1 MIKSRNTDIKEI
13 PSIDSLKHAEFK
25 KCCEDARYFINEH
38 LFKITPE
45 QDTLLGGIVGGK
57 IGTGRRLWPTNA
69 PPLWSP

>member
-38 LFKITPE
+38 LLKITQE
-45 QDTLLGGIVGGK
+45 
-57 IGTGRRLWPTNA
+57 
-69 PPLWSP
+69 